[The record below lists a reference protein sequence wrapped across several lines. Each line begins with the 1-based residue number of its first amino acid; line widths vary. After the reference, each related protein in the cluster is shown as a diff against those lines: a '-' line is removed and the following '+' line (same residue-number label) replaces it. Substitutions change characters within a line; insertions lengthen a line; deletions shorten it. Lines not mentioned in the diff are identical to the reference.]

1 MRKLRKVL
9 DKEPYVAFYSCSL
22 SDTGLRTCLWESLDQ
37 VNWVAVTHLGCRW
50 HHSQA
55 QGLWVK
61 SELSAASWLWKQSE
75 QLGVSSFSAAMTLL
89 PWWTWI
95 LNQNKPFLKLNL
107 QTCCSSNAESDKK
120 KVLSWGGVLGWC
132 LRAVRKEVVKVLEIH
147 PGRDSFLKLIYWD
160 KFYIN

>member
-55 QGLWVK
+55 QGLWMK

-75 QLGVSSFSAAMTLL
+75 QLGVSSFSATMTLL

-107 QTCCSSNAESDKK
+107 QTCCSSNAESDQKK
-120 KVLSWGGVLGWC
+120 SPVLRRCARRMPQSSEGGGSQGPRNSPWKRFFFKINI
-132 LRAVRKEVVKVLEIH
+132 LR
-147 PGRDSFLKLIYWD
+147 
-160 KFYIN
+160 